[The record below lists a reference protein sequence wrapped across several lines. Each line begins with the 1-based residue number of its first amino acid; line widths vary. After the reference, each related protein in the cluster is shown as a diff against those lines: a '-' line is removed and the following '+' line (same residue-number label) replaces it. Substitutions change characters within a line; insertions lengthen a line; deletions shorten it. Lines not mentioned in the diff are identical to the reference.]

1 MSKRCKLQKEYYKE
15 FGNYKGSGKYTDH
28 YVNWLESKVL
38 AINYTHCCKSDSEQL
53 KDRKIKDL
61 LNWVKSDLKQ
71 ETNNKIGKTA
81 TPYRTDKIR
90 FLNKLLELQNL

>member
-38 AINYTHCCKSDSEQL
+38 AINYTHCCTEL
-53 KDRKIKDL
+53 KT
-61 LNWVKSDLKQ
+61 LKQ
-71 ETNNKIGKTA
+71 GEKLILDNKFDVEVVAPSEKNVLIKYKETDRIVWVNEQRLKQK
-81 TPYRTDKIR
+81 
-90 FLNKLLELQNL
+90 

>member
-38 AINYTHCCKSDSEQL
+38 AINYTHSCTELKAVDIESVADMVDPFWIDDSE
-53 KDRKIKDL
+53 DM
-61 LNWVKSDLKQ
+61 
-71 ETNNKIGKTA
+71 KT
-81 TPYRTDKIR
+81 
-90 FLNKLLELQNL
+90 

>member
-28 YVNWLESKVL
+28 YVNWLENKVL

-53 KDRKIKDL
+53 PSKDDVYSEIKRVTELYYNDDNARKSAFGLGFNTGVNFVNKDI
-61 LNWVKSDLKQ
+61 LK
-71 ETNNKIGKTA
+71 
-81 TPYRTDKIR
+81 
-90 FLNKLLELQNL
+90 